1 MSPRAAEPP
10 GRPGSQVPYPDPMPT
25 TIHFLDGST
34 LEVEEEPD
42 EVQKAIGREPTGV
55 VKLAGRHTGTAYIL
69 PAAIAYWE
77 EARSRQGHF
86 S

>member
-1 MSPRAAEPP
+1 
-10 GRPGSQVPYPDPMPT
+10 MPT

-42 EVQKAIGREPTGV
+42 EVQKAIGRPNGV
-55 VKLAGRHTGTAYIL
+55 VKLTGRHAGTAYIL

-77 EARSRQGHF
+77 EARSRQAHF